1 VAALLLVAAPG
12 LCTEVALPEFLVT
25 ELDSG
30 MTLYVGEDRAAPLVT
45 LSVVLPVGISCEP
58 PGHEGIGNVT
68 AQACLAGIPGKGGVE
83 IGSELRR
90 LGASTRAWV
99 TIDHTFFTMTSLAAN
114 WEEVL
119 SLLAAGILTPTF
131 PDNELSRITNQMIT
145 DKRESLND
153 PGRLA
158 QTHAFAL
165 LYDEGRLS
173 RQTSVGGF
181 REMDRD
187 DAAAFH
193 RAHYIPNRAFVVA
206 VGDFD
211 AAEATHALTAA
222 FGRWPSGVEPP
233 PPPALRLRDGGPR
246 VRLVHKPGLTQA
258 TIMCIAPGLRAADPD
273 RFAFNLC
280 TTALGGHFNSRL
292 MSALRVQ
299 GGKTYN
305 VGSSNW
311 AQLHQGQFTVS
322 TYTRNAETGA
332 ALDLIN
338 GVLSELVQS
347 GLSEDELEVAR
358 TVFLGRYVIGLETQ
372 QQLAQGVAGALASGF
387 SVDDYRAE
395 PAQYDA
401 VTLED
406 ANLAV
411 SAHVVPEDLRW
422 VIVGDKRE
430 IGDAVSRLGGAETFD
445 YRESAR
451 RPGFFERTRVGIGW
465 TGNTAARGVR
475 LSLLH
480 RSVEFSAVYG
490 FGKSDDPWDYE
501 EAGQVTLD
509 LHRGS
514 SEYSSSA
521 LYAGVTGTFAED
533 FRGTSPHVGWRLF
546 PNGLGGEFSLS
557 IEAGA
562 SFWDSAELPGFFVS
576 WTVEQF
582 F

>member
-1 VAALLLVAAPG
+1 
-12 LCTEVALPEFLVT
+12 
-25 ELDSG
+25 
-30 MTLYVGEDRAAPLVT
+30 
-45 LSVVLPVGISCEP
+45 
-58 PGHEGIGNVT
+58 
-68 AQACLAGIPGKGGVE
+68 
-83 IGSELRR
+83 
-90 LGASTRAWV
+90 
-99 TIDHTFFTMTSLAAN
+99 
-114 WEEVL
+114 VL

-131 PDNELSRITNQMIT
+131 PDNELSRIANQMIT
-145 DKRESLND
+145 DKRESLNN

-165 LYDEGRLS
+165 LYDQGRLS

-181 REMDRD
+181 REMNRA

-193 RAHYIPNRAFVVA
+193 SAHYIPNRALVVA

-211 AAEATHALTAA
+211 AAEATRALTAA
-222 FGRWPSGVEPP
+222 FGSWPRGVEPP
-233 PPPALRLRDGGPR
+233 PPRAQRLRDGGPR

-292 MSALRVQ
+292 MSALRSE
-299 GGKTYN
+299 GGKTYY

-311 AQLHQGQFTVS
+311 AQLDQGQFTVS
-322 TYTRNAETGA
+322 TYTRNAEAGA
-332 ALDLIN
+332 ALDIIN

-347 GLSEDELEVAR
+347 GLSEDELETAR
-358 TVFLGRYVIGLETQ
+358 KVFMGRYVIGLETQ

-395 PAQYDA
+395 PARYEA
-401 VTLED
+401 VTLDD
-406 ANLAV
+406 ASRAV
-411 SAHVVPEDLRW
+411 SAHVVPADLRW

-430 IGDAVSRLGGAETFD
+430 IGEAVRRLGETETFD

-480 RSVEFSAVYG
+480 RSVELSAVYG

-514 SEYSSSA
+514 SEYSSST
-521 LYAGVTGTFAED
+521 LYVGVTGTFADD
-533 FRGTSPHVGWRLF
+533 FQGTSPHVGWRIF
-546 PNGLGGEFSLS
+546 PNGMGGEFSLS
-557 IEAGA
+557 AEAGG
-562 SFWDSAELPGFFVS
+562 SLWNRSDLPDFYLS